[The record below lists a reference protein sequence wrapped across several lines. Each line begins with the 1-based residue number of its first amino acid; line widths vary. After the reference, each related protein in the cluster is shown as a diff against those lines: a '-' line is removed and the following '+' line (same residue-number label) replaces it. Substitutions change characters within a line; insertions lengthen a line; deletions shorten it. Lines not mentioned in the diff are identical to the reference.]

1 MTALKW
7 FKSRKG
13 QQTLIILAFMIIPLA
28 LLFIF
33 TYLPFGEMVKF
44 SFYKMKYT
52 TPVDKRVF
60 VGLKNYAEVF
70 RNKDIF
76 ASLKLSLYYMAGSIV
91 QLALALYLATILSFK
106 TKGGNFFKGLMFFP
120 YLISGIAIYFEGKGF
135 ITKWDGAEDSDI
147 EPIKGGLSD
156 SMKRAAY
163 QWGIGRV
170 LYSLDTV
177 WVDIERR
184 GRSYIIKASERKK
197 LDDAYLNALKKLGLE
212 PAAAS
217 GIQSLLMPKTAPEQK
232 AAGNQKLASTP
243 AQDQRSGGTAQQS
256 AEPQN
261 RSAQQKPQ
269 AGPKKQEH
277 ASEPTGKT
285 VSFRNTAQAMPEED
299 IYTVLAAKV
308 QGGMS
313 GSNTLVN
320 LETPEK
326 KQTYAY
332 VRGGRPE
339 LTPGTQLS
347 HVKLTTRKQD
357 TVVFCVLESYEVYQR
372 GQQAA

>member
-1 MTALKW
+1 MTEKDT
-7 FKSRKG
+7 R
-13 QQTLIILAFMIIPLA
+13 
-28 LLFIF
+28 
-33 TYLPFGEMVKF
+33 EMQ
-44 SFYKMKYT
+44 
-52 TPVDKRVF
+52 
-60 VGLKNYAEVF
+60 A
-70 RNKDIF
+70 
-76 ASLKLSLYYMAGSIV
+76 
-91 QLALALYLATILSFK
+91 ALAKPFAPEDLEWRLQNTIEESMRGMAVPYVTNRAIQNRLDEVCGPENWYNEFK
-106 TKGGNFFKGLMFFP
+106 PWHSNGKKDAQLC
-120 YLISGIAIYFEGKGF
+120 GIAIYFEGKGF

-184 GRSYIIKASERKK
+184 GRSYVIKASERKK

-217 GIQSLLMPKTAPEQK
+217 GIQSLLTPKTAPEQK
-232 AAGNQKLASTP
+232 TAGGQKPTSTP
-243 AQDQRSGGTAQQS
+243 VQDQRSGGTTQQS
-256 AEPQN
+256 AEPQD

-269 AGPKKQEH
+269 ADSKKQEH
-277 ASEPTGKT
+277 TAESAGKT
-285 VSFRNTAQAMPEED
+285 VPFRNAAQAMPEEN
-299 IYTVLAAKV
+299 IYTVLASKI

-332 VRGGRPE
+332 VRGARPE

-357 TVVFCVLESYEVYQR
+357 TVVFYVLESYEVYQP

>member
-1 MTALKW
+1 MTEKDT
-7 FKSRKG
+7 R
-13 QQTLIILAFMIIPLA
+13 
-28 LLFIF
+28 
-33 TYLPFGEMVKF
+33 EMQ
-44 SFYKMKYT
+44 
-52 TPVDKRVF
+52 
-60 VGLKNYAEVF
+60 A
-70 RNKDIF
+70 
-76 ASLKLSLYYMAGSIV
+76 
-91 QLALALYLATILSFK
+91 ALAKPFAPEDLEWRLQNTIEETMRGMAVPYVTNRAIQNRLDEVCGPENWYNEFK
-106 TKGGNFFKGLMFFP
+106 PWHSNGKKDAQLC
-120 YLISGIAIYFEGKGF
+120 GIAIYFEGKGF

-163 QWGIGRV
+163 QWSIGRV

-184 GRSYIIKASERKK
+184 GRSYVIKASERKK

-217 GIQSLLMPKTAPEQK
+217 GIQSLLTPKTAPEQK
-232 AAGNQKLASTP
+232 TAGGQKPTCTP
-243 AQDQRSGGTAQQS
+243 VQNQRSGGTTQQS
-256 AEPQN
+256 AEPQD

-269 AGPKKQEH
+269 ADSKKQEH
-277 ASEPTGKT
+277 TAESAGKT
-285 VSFRNTAQAMPEED
+285 VPFRNAAQAMPEEN
-299 IYTVLAAKV
+299 IYTVLASKV

-332 VRGGRPE
+332 VRGVRPE

-357 TVVFCVLESYEVYQR
+357 TVVFYVLESYEVYQP

>member
-1 MTALKW
+1 MSTLSAKEYKCFEDIKRVRPDGSEYWAARELAPVLDYAKW
-7 FKSRKG
+7 
-13 QQTLIILAFMIIPLA
+13 
-28 LLFIF
+28 
-33 TYLPFGEMVKF
+33 EN
-44 SFYKMKYT
+44 FYK
-52 TPVDKRVF
+52 VIKRAMIACENSGRSTLECF
-60 VGLKNYAEVF
+60 PEV
-70 RNKDIF
+70 RKTSPMPNGGVKDI
-76 ASLKLSLYYMAGSIV
+76 L
-91 QLALALYLATILSFK
+91 
-106 TKGGNFFKGLMFFP
+106 
-120 YLISGIAIYFEGKGF
+120 
-135 ITKWDGAEDSDI
+135 D
-147 EPIKGGLSD
+147 
-156 SMKRAAY
+156 Y

-232 AAGNQKLASTP
+232 AAGDKQPASAP
-243 AQDQRSGGTAQQS
+243 VQDQRSGGTAQQS

-269 AGPKKQEH
+269 AGPKKQEY

-285 VSFRNTAQAMPEED
+285 VPFRNTAQAMPEED

-313 GSNTLVN
+313 GSNTLIN

-332 VRGGRPE
+332 VRGVRPE

-347 HVKLTTRKQD
+347 HVRLTTRKQD
-357 TVVFCVLESYEVYQR
+357 TVVFCVLESYEVYQQ

>member
-1 MTALKW
+1 MQA
-7 FKSRKG
+7 
-13 QQTLIILAFMIIPLA
+13 
-28 LLFIF
+28 
-33 TYLPFGEMVKF
+33 
-44 SFYKMKYT
+44 
-52 TPVDKRVF
+52 
-60 VGLKNYAEVF
+60 
-70 RNKDIF
+70 
-76 ASLKLSLYYMAGSIV
+76 
-91 QLALALYLATILSFK
+91 ALAKPFAPEDLEWRLQNTIEETMRGMAVPYVTNRAIQNRLDEVCGPENWYNEFK
-106 TKGGNFFKGLMFFP
+106 PWHSNGKKDAQLC
-120 YLISGIAIYFEGKGF
+120 GIAIYFEGKGF

-184 GRSYIIKASERKK
+184 GRSYVIKASERKK

-217 GIQSLLMPKTAPEQK
+217 GIQSLLTPKTAPEQK
-232 AAGNQKLASTP
+232 TAGGQKPTSTP
-243 AQDQRSGGTAQQS
+243 VQDQRSGGTTQQS
-256 AEPQN
+256 AEPQD

-269 AGPKKQEH
+269 ADSKKQEH
-277 ASEPTGKT
+277 TAESAGKT
-285 VSFRNTAQAMPEED
+285 VPFRNAAQAMPEEN
-299 IYTVLAAKV
+299 IYTVLASKI

-332 VRGGRPE
+332 VRGARPE

-357 TVVFCVLESYEVYQR
+357 TVVFYVLESYEVYQP

>member
-1 MTALKW
+1 MSEQKSRTMLTALAK
-7 FKSRKG
+7 
-13 QQTLIILAFMIIPLA
+13 
-28 LLFIF
+28 
-33 TYLPFGEMVKF
+33 PFAPEDLEWRLQ
-44 SFYKMKYT
+44 YTNEEKMCGMAVPYVT
-52 TPVDKRVF
+52 NRAIQNRLD
-60 VGLKNYAEVF
+60 EVCGPENWYNEF
-70 RNKDIF
+70 RPWHSAGKKD
-76 ASLKLSLYYMAGSIV
+76 S
-91 QLALALYLATILSFK
+91 QLC
-106 TKGGNFFKGLMFFP
+106 
-120 YLISGIAIYFEGKGF
+120 GIAIYFEGKGF

-184 GRSYIIKASERKK
+184 GRSYVIKGSERKK
-197 LDDAYLNALKKLGLE
+197 LDDAYLSALEKMGLE
-212 PAAAS
+212 PAKAC
-217 GIQSLLMPKTAPEQK
+217 GIQSLLTPKTAPEQK
-232 AAGNQKLASTP
+232 TADNQKATSGP
-243 AQDQRSGGTAQQS
+243 VQDQRRGGTAQQS
-256 AEPQN
+256 AEPQE

-269 AGPKKQEH
+269 TGPQKQEH

-285 VSFRNTAQAMPEED
+285 VPFRNAAQAAPEED

-320 LETPEK
+320 METPEK

-332 VRGGRPE
+332 VRGVRPE

-357 TVVFCVLESYEVYQR
+357 TVVFCVLESYEVYQQ

>member
-1 MTALKW
+1 MSEQKSRTMLTALAK
-7 FKSRKG
+7 
-13 QQTLIILAFMIIPLA
+13 
-28 LLFIF
+28 
-33 TYLPFGEMVKF
+33 PFAPEDLEWRLQ
-44 SFYKMKYT
+44 YTNEEKMCGMAVPYVT
-52 TPVDKRVF
+52 NRAIQNRLD
-60 VGLKNYAEVF
+60 EVCGPENWYNEF
-70 RNKDIF
+70 RPWHSAGKKD
-76 ASLKLSLYYMAGSIV
+76 S
-91 QLALALYLATILSFK
+91 QLC
-106 TKGGNFFKGLMFFP
+106 
-120 YLISGIAIYFEGKGF
+120 GIAIYFEGKGF

-184 GRSYIIKASERKK
+184 GRSYVIKGNERKK

-212 PAAAS
+212 PAKAC
-217 GIQSLLMPKTAPEQK
+217 GIQSLLTPKTAPEQK
-232 AAGNQKLASTP
+232 TADDQKPTSAP
-243 AQDQRSGGTAQQS
+243 VQDQRRSSTAQQS
-256 AEPQN
+256 AKPQD

-269 AGPKKQEH
+269 ASPEKQEKT
-277 ASEPTGKT
+277 AEFTGKT
-285 VSFRNTAQAMPEED
+285 VPFRNAAQAAPEED

-332 VRGGRPE
+332 VRGARPE

-357 TVVFCVLESYEVYQR
+357 TVVFYVLESYEVYQP

>member
-1 MTALKW
+1 MSEQKSRTMLTALAK
-7 FKSRKG
+7 
-13 QQTLIILAFMIIPLA
+13 
-28 LLFIF
+28 
-33 TYLPFGEMVKF
+33 PFAPEDLEWRLQ
-44 SFYKMKYT
+44 YTNEEKMCGMAVPYVT
-52 TPVDKRVF
+52 NRAIQNRLDEVC
-60 VGLKNYAEVF
+60 GLENWYNEF
-70 RNKDIF
+70 RPWHSAGKKD
-76 ASLKLSLYYMAGSIV
+76 S
-91 QLALALYLATILSFK
+91 QLC
-106 TKGGNFFKGLMFFP
+106 
-120 YLISGIAIYFEGKGF
+120 GIAIYFEGKGF

-184 GRSYIIKASERKK
+184 GRSYVIKGSERKK
-197 LDDAYLNALKKLGLE
+197 LDDAYLSALEKMGLE
-212 PAAAS
+212 PAKAC
-217 GIQSLLMPKTAPEQK
+217 GIQSLLTPKTAPEQK
-232 AAGNQKLASTP
+232 TADNQKATSGP
-243 AQDQRSGGTAQQS
+243 VQDQRRGGTAQQS
-256 AEPQN
+256 AEPQE

-269 AGPKKQEH
+269 TGPQKQENT
-277 ASEPTGKT
+277 AESTGKT
-285 VSFRNTAQAMPEED
+285 VPFRNAAQAAPEED

-332 VRGGRPE
+332 VRGVRPE

-357 TVVFCVLESYEVYQR
+357 TVVFCVLESYEVYQQ

>member
-1 MTALKW
+1 M
-7 FKSRKG
+7 KSCDMV
-13 QQTLIILAFMIIPLA
+13 IIVPVDGVTGEEAMRVQVWETVA
-28 LLFIF
+28 ELLRPELGKLYRQFNPSGSVWEHK
-33 TYLPFGEMVKF
+33 YPRPFGVVLGRQE
-44 SFYKMKYT
+44 
-52 TPVDKRVF
+52 P
-60 VGLKNYAEVF
+60 EVF
-70 RNKDIF
+70 REL
-76 ASLKLSLYYMAGSIV
+76 LKAGEEA
-91 QLALALYLATILSFK
+91 QHEA
-106 TKGGNFFKGLMFFP
+106 
-120 YLISGIAIYFEGKGF
+120 
-135 ITKWDGAEDSDI
+135 
-147 EPIKGGLSD
+147 
-156 SMKRAAY
+156 AAY

-232 AAGNQKLASTP
+232 AAGDKQPASAP
-243 AQDQRSGGTAQQS
+243 VQDQRSGGTAQQS

-269 AGPKKQEH
+269 AGPKKQEY

-285 VSFRNTAQAMPEED
+285 VPFRNTAQAMPEED

-313 GSNTLVN
+313 GSNTLIN

-332 VRGGRPE
+332 VRGVRPE

-347 HVKLTTRKQD
+347 HVRLTTRKQD
-357 TVVFCVLESYEVYQR
+357 TVVFCVLESYEVYQQ

>member
-1 MTALKW
+1 MTEKDT
-7 FKSRKG
+7 R
-13 QQTLIILAFMIIPLA
+13 
-28 LLFIF
+28 
-33 TYLPFGEMVKF
+33 EMQ
-44 SFYKMKYT
+44 
-52 TPVDKRVF
+52 
-60 VGLKNYAEVF
+60 A
-70 RNKDIF
+70 
-76 ASLKLSLYYMAGSIV
+76 
-91 QLALALYLATILSFK
+91 ALAKPFAPEDLEWRLQNTIEETMRGMAVPYVTNRAIQNRLDEVCGPENWYNEFK
-106 TKGGNFFKGLMFFP
+106 PWHSNGKKDAQLC
-120 YLISGIAIYFEGKGF
+120 GIAIYFEGKGF

-184 GRSYIIKASERKK
+184 GRSYVIKASERKK

-217 GIQSLLMPKTAPEQK
+217 GIQSLLTPKTAPEQK
-232 AAGNQKLASTP
+232 TAGGQKPTSTP
-243 AQDQRSGGTAQQS
+243 VQDQRSGGTTQQS
-256 AEPQN
+256 AEPQD

-269 AGPKKQEH
+269 ADSKKQEH
-277 ASEPTGKT
+277 TAESAGKT
-285 VSFRNTAQAMPEED
+285 VPFRNAAQAMPKEN
-299 IYTVLAAKV
+299 IYTVLASKI

-332 VRGGRPE
+332 VRGARPE

-357 TVVFCVLESYEVYQR
+357 TVVFYVLESYEVYQP